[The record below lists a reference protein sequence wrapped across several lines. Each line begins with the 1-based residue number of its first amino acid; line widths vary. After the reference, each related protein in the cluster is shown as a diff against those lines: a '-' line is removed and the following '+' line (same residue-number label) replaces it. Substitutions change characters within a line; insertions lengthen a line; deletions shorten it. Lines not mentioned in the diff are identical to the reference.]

1 MSPEVPTDDCLWS
14 RGESTRG
21 RVVKG
26 YDRVSGRRGSGDT
39 YAVGG
44 FAVRRRS
51 GGRQGRVARV
61 RAASVQPARPAC
73 GDAGLALPP
82 IQVKILG
89 REIAAELGSSRSA
102 LSLANPQDPL
112 KMLGKM
118 PCRPLWYE
126 VSLWVLDLW
135 TGRLFMSLMRLRT

>member
-1 MSPEVPTDDCLWS
+1 MRPEFPTGDCLWS
-14 RGESTRG
+14 RGESTRS

-26 YDRVSGRRGSGDT
+26 CDRVSGRRGGGDT
-39 YAVGG
+39 FAEDGL
-44 FAVRRRS
+44 AVRRWS
-51 GGRQGRVARV
+51 GGSRHGSVARV
-61 RAASVQPARPAC
+61 RAASVQPAC
-73 GDAGLALPP
+73 GDTGPALPP

-89 REIAAELGSSRSA
+89 REIAAELGPRRSA

-112 KMLGKM
+112 KMPGRM

-135 TGRLFMSLMRLRT
+135 PGRLFISLRCLGS